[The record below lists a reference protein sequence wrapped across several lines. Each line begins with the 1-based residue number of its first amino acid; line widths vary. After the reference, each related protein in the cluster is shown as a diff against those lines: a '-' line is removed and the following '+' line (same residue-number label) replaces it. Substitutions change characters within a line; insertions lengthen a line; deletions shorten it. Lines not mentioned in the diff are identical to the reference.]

1 LADASNVRLLNI
13 PKRHH
18 WSLCSQV
25 TIHGSGTCAGAI
37 LLGMLRTAFTE
48 LVGCQV
54 PIQLAPMGGGV
65 VTPELAIAV
74 SGAGGLGMLQRADP
88 TPLAD
93 RITQLEQAHT
103 PSRAVTGA
111 VAAMALYAGQVTDV
125 TPAAQVVAELA
136 QDTARLL
143 GR

>member
-103 PSRAVTGA
+103 AQPSGDRRRRGHGPVCRPGHRRHPGGA
-111 VAAMALYAGQVTDV
+111 S
-125 TPAAQVVAELA
+125 
-136 QDTARLL
+136 R
-143 GR
+143 R